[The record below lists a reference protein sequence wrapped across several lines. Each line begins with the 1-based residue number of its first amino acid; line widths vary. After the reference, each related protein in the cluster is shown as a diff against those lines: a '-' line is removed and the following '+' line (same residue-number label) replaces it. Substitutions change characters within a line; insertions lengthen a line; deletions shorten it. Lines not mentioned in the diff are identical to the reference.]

1 MQQLGLMGS
10 IFIVLNLG
18 LTHIP
23 TIHVCYFSFAAKMR
37 KKICGSSVQRSM
49 LSHLPELF
57 RSNKNMH
64 SSYYFFRLPTWTSQ
78 QMPQKQIILSKALK
92 AFTKLP
98 TPLKSSKQSRSW
110 QHGRD
115 CTERFF
121 LGNYMFMSYIYIMY
135 YSSLFLTYI
144 YIYLF
149 KYIYIYMLIYIYIC

>member
-10 IFIVLNLG
+10 IFIVLTLG

-23 TIHVCYFSFAAKMR
+23 TIHVCSFSFAAKMR

-121 LGNYMFMSYIYIMY
+121 WAIICLCRIYI
-135 YSSLFLTYI
+135 
-144 YIYLF
+144 
-149 KYIYIYMLIYIYIC
+149 